1 MVVVAVSGILYLTTL
16 QRDINGADSPYTP
29 DVGEIVNAL
38 NLWGTLH
45 QAGYPLFS
53 ISGSAFVALIRLFG
67 IGPATAATLWSWLW
81 GVVTVGLTYMLAL
94 PRPGEDASPRLG
106 RLAGRWE
113 IAASVATLYAVSR
126 SLWVDSSIAELHT
139 FSMALAALLL
149 LLGLRAAD
157 NPTPRSFHWLAI
169 VFGVAVSHQRALVL
183 LAPALLVLLAQP
195 YLRLVRKRP
204 LLVLMHAGLF
214 LLPWL
219 TYAYLPLRVRMGA
232 IWTFGKPG
240 TWETLRPFIT
250 ADETRTNI
258 SLANSFADWLARSRL
273 HLQTLN
279 AELLPGIVP
288 LGLLSAS
295 LIPLFLRRRKE
306 ALFFAAAWIPFV
318 LAAYVA
324 YVGFVWDAY
333 LAVLMPATLIAILGL
348 SMAGAALV
356 QQCLWLGRALAG
368 ILVGAAIVTAGRG
381 YAFVS
386 DIQAAQRGRQVID
399 TFARAVEEGA
409 AEPTVFSATWGLDYF
424 ALAYGALVSN
434 EISGVSVV
442 DQTAHFGEL
451 EAAGNRI
458 IVLPRSFYLF
468 GLAFWDGQLGQ
479 AYLSSAGPGLV
490 RVAATPVISEEDLP
504 EVDAISMGDSFAL
517 VAYAYEL
524 LADKNALHV
533 TLYWQSERAPAEDY
547 SVFVHLS
554 DQAAISAPE
563 HILAQSDS
571 SAPVYGFY
579 PTTRWSAGEI
589 VREDYVVDLPDERLP
604 VLLRTGLYTRT
615 SDGGFENLGE
625 ANIPLDLAK

>member
-1 MVVVAVSGILYLTTL
+1 MSGILYLTTL

-53 ISGSAFVALIRLFG
+53 MSGSAFVSLIKLFG

-81 GVVTVGLTYMLAL
+81 GVVTVGLTYTLAL
-94 PRPGEDASPRLG
+94 

-113 IAASVATLYAVSR
+113 IAGSAAMLYAVSR

-149 LLGLRAAD
+149 LLGLRAAE
-157 NPTPRSFHWLAI
+157 NPSPRSFYWLAF

-183 LAPALLVLLAQP
+183 LGPALLVLLAQP
-195 YLRLVRKRP
+195 YLQLVRRRP
-204 LLVLMHAGLF
+204 LIVLMHAGLF

-219 TYAYLPLRVRMGA
+219 TYAYLPMRVRMGA
-232 IWTFGKPG
+232 IWTFGKPD
-240 TWETLRPFIT
+240 TWETLLPFIT

-258 SLANSFADWLARSRL
+258 SIANSFADWLARSRL

-279 AELLPGIVP
+279 AELLPGLVP
-288 LGLLSAS
+288 VGLLSAS
-295 LIPLFLRRRKE
+295 LIPLFLRRWRE
-306 ALFFAAAWIPFV
+306 SLFFATAWLPFV

-333 LAVLMPATLIAILGL
+333 LAVLMPTTLIAILGL
-348 SMAGAALV
+348 STAGAALV
-356 QQCLWLGRALAG
+356 QQRLWLGRTLAG
-368 ILVGAAIVTAGRG
+368 ILVGASIVTAVRG

-386 DIQAAQRGRQVID
+386 EIQAAQRGRQVID

-434 EISGVSVV
+434 EITGVTVV

-468 GLAFWDGQLGQ
+468 GLEFWDGHLGQ
-479 AYLSSAGPGLV
+479 ARLSSAGRGLV
-490 RVAATPVISEEDLP
+490 RVAAMPVISEADLP
-504 EVDAISMGDSFAL
+504 QVGALSMGASFAL
-517 VAYAYEL
+517 VGYAYEL
-524 LADKNALHV
+524 LADENALHV
-533 TLYWQSERAPAEDY
+533 TLYWQSERAPAADY

-571 SAPVYGFY
+571 LAPVYGFY
-579 PTTRWSAGEI
+579 PTTRWSASEI
-589 VREDYVVDLPDERLP
+589 VREDYVVDLPDDRLP

-625 ANIPLDLAK
+625 ANIPLDLSK

>member
-1 MVVVAVSGILYLTTL
+1 M
-16 QRDINGADSPYTP
+16 
-29 DVGEIVNAL
+29 
-38 NLWGTLH
+38 
-45 QAGYPLFS
+45 
-53 ISGSAFVALIRLFG
+53 SGSAFVELIKLFG
-67 IGPATAATLWSWLW
+67 IGPAAAATLWSWLW
-81 GVVTVGLTYMLAL
+81 GVVTVGLTYALAL
-94 PRPGEDASPRLG
+94 S
-106 RLAGRWE
+106 LAGRWE
-113 IAASVATLYAVSR
+113 IAGSAAMLYSVSR

-139 FSMALAALLL
+139 FSMALTAMIL
-149 LLGLRAAD
+149 LLGLHAAE

-169 VFGVAVSHQRALVL
+169 LFGVAVSHQRALML

-195 YLRLVRKRP
+195 YLQLVRKRP
-204 LLVLMHAGLF
+204 LIVLMHAGLF

-219 TYAYLPLRVRMGA
+219 TYAYLPMRVRMGA
-232 IWTFGKPG
+232 IWTFGKPD
-240 TWETLRPFIT
+240 TWETLLPFIT

-258 SLANSFADWLARSRL
+258 SVANSFADLLARSRL

-279 AELLPGIVP
+279 AELLPGLVPVGLLTASLVP
-288 LGLLSAS
+288 LL
-295 LIPLFLRRRKE
+295 LRRWKE
-306 ALFFAAAWIPFV
+306 ALFFAAAWLPFV
-318 LAAYVA
+318 LAAYVV

-348 SMAGAALV
+348 STAGAALV
-356 QQCLWLGRALAG
+356 QNRLWLGRALAV
-368 ILVGAAIVTAGRG
+368 IFVGAAIVTAVRG
-381 YAFVS
+381 YTFVYE
-386 DIQAAQRGRQVID
+386 IQAAQRGRQVID
-399 TFARAVEEGA
+399 TFARAGDEGA
-409 AEPTVFSATWGLDYF
+409 TEPTVFSATWGLDYF

-451 EAAGNRI
+451 DAAGNRI

-468 GLAFWDGQLGQ
+468 GLEFWDGHLGRAQ
-479 AYLSSAGPGLV
+479 LSSAGPGLI

-504 EVDAISMGDSFAL
+504 DVDSFPMGDSFAL
-517 VAYAYEL
+517 VGYAYEL

-563 HILAQSDS
+563 HILAQSDR

-589 VREDYVVDLPDERLP
+589 VREDYVVDLPDERVP

-625 ANIPLDLAK
+625 ANIALDLSK